1 MNATAQDLDMFKRL
15 KRLQKFDD
23 TLKQKNKQV
32 KPSLITGQASNSSF
46 NYGGPAQ
53 MAYDESE
60 MGLDEYAKHA
70 SVKVS
75 PQSLITISDSNVC
88 LTVYIKLCR
97 EHA

>member
-1 MNATAQDLDMFKRL
+1 MFKRL

-32 KPSLITGQASNSSF
+32 KPSLITGAASNSSF
-46 NYGGPAQ
+46 NYGGPQ
-53 MAYDESE
+53 HMAYDESE

-75 PQSLITISDSNVC
+75 PKMFHQCVC
-88 LTVYIKLCR
+88 LTIHVFNFR
-97 EHA
+97 ELA